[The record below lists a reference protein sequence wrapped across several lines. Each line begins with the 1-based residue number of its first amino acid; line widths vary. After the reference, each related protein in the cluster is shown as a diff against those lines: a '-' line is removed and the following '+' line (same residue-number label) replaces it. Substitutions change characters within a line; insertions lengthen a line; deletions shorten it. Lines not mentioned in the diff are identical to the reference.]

1 MKKKRIAGEGGDG
14 WLWQKVG
21 VGLLGEDD
29 RRGEE
34 KKMHQEEEE
43 MLVLNSLLSLGEN
56 KINNK
61 IQQISH
67 PHI

>member
-1 MKKKRIAGEGGDG
+1 MIDGYGRKLVSVCLEKTIAGE
-14 WLWQKVG
+14 
-21 VGLLGEDD
+21 
-29 RRGEE
+29 R
-34 KKMHQEEEE
+34 KKKTHQEEEE

>member
-1 MKKKRIAGEGGDG
+1 MGGYGRKLVSVCLEKTIAGERKKTH
-14 WLWQKVG
+14 QK
-21 VGLLGEDD
+21 
-29 RRGEE
+29 
-34 KKMHQEEEE
+34 EEE